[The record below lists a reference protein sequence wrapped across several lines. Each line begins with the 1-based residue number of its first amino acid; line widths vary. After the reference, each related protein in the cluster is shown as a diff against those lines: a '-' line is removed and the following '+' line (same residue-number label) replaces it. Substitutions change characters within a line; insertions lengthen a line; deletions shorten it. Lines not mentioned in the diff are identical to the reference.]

1 MRIISGFLKGK
12 KLDFLKSSI
21 TRPVRDFVKENI
33 FNIINHSK
41 FIDPD
46 LNDSLILDMY
56 SGIGSFGLEALSRGA
71 KKITFIEKD
80 TSALKLLEKNIEN
93 LSVQEKVQVIKT
105 DIYESL
111 KNKKLKKYDFFFLDP
126 PFVDKSFYKIIEII
140 KETKIYKKNSI
151 IIIHRD
157 KKSED
162 DFKNLLSIFLIKT
175 YGRSKVLF
183 GKF

>member
-1 MRIISGFLKGK
+1 MRIIGGQFKGK
-12 KLDFLKSSI
+12 PILYLRTSV
-21 TRPVRDFVKENI
+21 TRPLKDSVKENI

-41 FIDPD
+41 FIDLD
-46 LNDSLILDMY
+46 LNGSLILDMY

-80 TSALKLLEKNIEN
+80 TSALKFLEKNIEN
-93 LSVQEKVQVIKT
+93 LSVQEKVQVIKK
-105 DIYESL
+105 DIYDSL

-126 PFVDKSFYKIIEII
+126 PFVDKSFYEIIKII
-140 KETKIYKKNSI
+140 KETKIYKKNSV

-157 KKSED
+157 KKTED